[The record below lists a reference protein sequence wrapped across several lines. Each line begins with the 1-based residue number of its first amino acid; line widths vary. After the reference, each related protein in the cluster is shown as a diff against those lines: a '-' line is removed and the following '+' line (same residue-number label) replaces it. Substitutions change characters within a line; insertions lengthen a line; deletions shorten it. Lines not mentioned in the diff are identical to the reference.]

1 MPRATTVNDALSQSL
16 ATYEEIEI
24 FEGRLVPEICA
35 ALGMP
40 RTGNLRDKAYPIVGF
55 FIDAHD
61 EAILS
66 IYMVTPGRFILYEI
80 NQLGTSFTA
89 VLPIE
94 RVRHM
99 ERMVTLENDSLVVEF
114 DAQRSFTNTVFR
126 ESDEGG
132 STASATTTYAKY
144 ELIASTKTTSLD
156 TFAAA
161 LSNTLGL

>member
-1 MPRATTVNDALSQSL
+1 
-16 ATYEEIEI
+16 
-24 FEGRLVPEICA
+24 
-35 ALGMP
+35 
-40 RTGNLRDKAYPIVGF
+40 
-55 FIDAHD
+55 
-61 EAILS
+61 
-66 IYMVTPGRFILYEI
+66 
-80 NQLGTSFTA
+80 
-89 VLPIE
+89 
-94 RVRHM
+94 M